1 MLTFS
6 RRGMPLATGI
16 GIALAIVVA
25 GAVTLWLM
33 GQPVFCKCG
42 HVALW
47 SGDIYSNQN
56 SQQFAD
62 PYSFTH
68 ITHGLLFFF
77 ALLPLARWFAT
88 SWRLVIATL
97 VEVAWEVAENTDAVI
112 NRYREATISL
122 DYFGDSVL
130 NSSFD
135 VLFCLLGFAIAA
147 RLGWKAAVAFIVAT
161 EVGLALTIR
170 DSLLLNIIMLIHPV
184 AAIREWQSAR

>member
-1 MLTFS
+1 M
-6 RRGMPLATGI
+6 AGI
-16 GIALAIVVA
+16 IVGGALV
-25 GAVTLWLM
+25 LWAM
-33 GQPVFCKCG
+33 GQPWVCDCG

-47 SGDIYSNQN
+47 SGNIVSSEN
-56 SQQFAD
+56 SQQVAD

-68 ITHGLLFFF
+68 IIHGVLFFW
-77 ALLPLARWFAT
+77 ALLPLARWLTT
-88 SWRLVIATL
+88 SWRLVIATV
-97 VEVAWEVAENTDAVI
+97 VEVAWEITENTDWVI